1 MGWLMWRFRKRN
13 SSIWTVV
20 LILAL
25 SGAAMMATGCV
36 GFSQNTAA
44 PGTYTFQVV
53 GVGVNSNVTQY
64 QTVTL
69 TITGSS
75 SSSASN

>member
-1 MGWLMWRFRKRN
+1 MGWIMWKLRKRH
-13 SSIWTVV
+13 SSVWSVV
-20 LILAL
+20 LILVL
-25 SGAAMMATGCV
+25 SGAAFMATGCI
-36 GFSQNTAA
+36 GFTQNSAA

-69 TITGSS
+69 TITGSK
-75 SSSASN
+75 

>member
-1 MGWLMWRFRKRN
+1 M
-13 SSIWTVV
+13 
-20 LILAL
+20 LILVL
-25 SGAAMMATGCV
+25 SGAAFMATGCI
-36 GFSQNTAA
+36 GFTQNSAA

-69 TITGSS
+69 TITGSK
-75 SSSASN
+75 